1 MEKFAEIMVETIQ
14 RQILDSIK
22 KESLVTIPYASRVPI
37 SGNLLAQAAKQID
50 EQKIK
55 IITEGIEEQIAKTVI
70 NNLTTETINDT
81 KRLLSDSAT
90 REKLKYAVYPKI
102 LQVLDEISKEV

>member
-1 MEKFAEIMVETIQ
+1 MEKFAEIMIDTIQ
-14 RQILDSIK
+14 KQILDSIK
-22 KESLVTIPYASRVPI
+22 KESLVTIPYSSRVPI
-37 SGNLLAQAAKQID
+37 SGNLLGQAAKLID
-50 EQKIK
+50 EQKIIK

-81 KRLLSDSAT
+81 KRLLSDNVT

-102 LQVLDEISKEV
+102 LQVLDEMSKE

>member
-1 MEKFAEIMVETIQ
+1 MDKFAEVLIDTIQ
-14 RQILDSIK
+14 KQILDSIK
-22 KESLVTIPYASRVPI
+22 KENLVSIPYNSRVPI
-37 SGNLLAQAAKQID
+37 SGGLLQQAAKQID
-50 EQKIK
+50 EQKILK

-81 KRLLSDSAT
+81 KRILSDNVT

-102 LQVLDEISKEV
+102 LQILDEQ